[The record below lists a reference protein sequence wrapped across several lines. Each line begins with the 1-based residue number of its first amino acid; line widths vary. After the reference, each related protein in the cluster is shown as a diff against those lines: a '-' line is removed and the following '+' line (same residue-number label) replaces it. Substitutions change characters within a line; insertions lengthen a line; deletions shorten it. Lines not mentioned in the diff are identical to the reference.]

1 MRGYKEKI
9 PDKGRDHV
17 KRCLID
23 GKASSHKGEEM
34 RELFYPES
42 VAVVGASS
50 GEKNM
55 GKNIVENLLNWGY
68 KGKIFPVNPRGED
81 VFGLR
86 GYRSIPEIGERVD
99 LAVAF
104 VPAKAVPAIMDSCA
118 ECGIKWM
125 AIPSGGF
132 SEYGPQGEEL
142 TRVIKEKAE
151 KYSIRF
157 VGPNGL
163 TIINTENGLCLPFLT
178 LKKREYGPISI
189 ISQSGGVGLSLIM
202 FLDNSCVGFSKFISV
217 GNKVNMD
224 ELDFLEY
231 LAEDE
236 STKVICMFL
245 ESVVK
250 GRRFLE
256 VASRVDKPIIVY
268 KANVTEFGARTA
280 ASHTAALANNDEVL
294 NGVFRQAGIIRVDT
308 IKRLIETARGF
319 ALPPIRGNR
328 VAVISQAGGY
338 TVLLA
343 DEVYKKGFALPGFS
357 SSTIEG
363 LKAYVRSD
371 VIRLSNPLD
380 LGDIHS
386 ADAIVYAM
394 DRALGEEQIDGA
406 VVVLLRRA
414 DAKYTGAYS
423 ALSREIYSDIGRIME
438 KHNKPIAL
446 CLLTQADYLKN
457 VQRRMS
463 YPIFETPEDAVTV
476 LAALRDFYSQ
486 SRINSKS

>member
-1 MRGYKEKI
+1 
-9 PDKGRDHV
+9 
-17 KRCLID
+17 
-23 GKASSHKGEEM
+23 M

-50 GEKNM
+50 GERNM

-68 KGKIFPVNPRGED
+68 KGKVFPVNSRGED

-86 GYRSIPEIGERVD
+86 GYKSILDIEEKVD

-104 VPAKAVPAIMDSCA
+104 VPAKVVPAIMDDCGK
-118 ECGIKWM
+118 CGIKWM

-132 SEYGPQGEEL
+132 SEYGPEGEKL
-142 TRVIKEKAE
+142 TRLVCEKAE
-151 KYSIRF
+151 KYNIRF

-202 FLDNSCVGFSKFISV
+202 FLDNCNLGFSKFISV

-231 LAEDE
+231 LSQDE

-245 ESVVK
+245 ESVVR
-250 GRRFLE
+250 GRRFFE
-256 VASRVDKPIIVY
+256 VASQIKKPVIVY
-268 KANVTEFGARTA
+268 KANVTDYGAKTA
-280 ASHTAALANNDEVL
+280 ASHTAALANDDEIL
-294 NGVFRQAGIIRVDT
+294 NGVFKQAGIIRVRT
-308 IKRLIETARGF
+308 IKNLIDMARGF
-319 ALPPIRGNR
+319 ALPPMRGNR

-343 DEVYKKGFALPGFS
+343 DEVYKKGFELPEFS
-357 SSTIEG
+357 PSMIQG
-363 LKAYVRSD
+363 LKSYVRSD

-414 DAKYTGAYS
+414 DARYVGAYS
-423 ALSREIYSDIGRIME
+423 ALSREIYSDIGTIME
-438 KHNKPIAL
+438 RHGKPIAL
-446 CLLTQADYLKN
+446 CLLTQCDYLKD
-457 VQRRMS
+457 VRSRIP
-463 YPIFETPEDAVTV
+463 YPIFDTPEDAVAV
-476 LAALRDFYSQ
+476 LAGLRDF
-486 SRINSKS
+486 SRRLKGGNASMQ